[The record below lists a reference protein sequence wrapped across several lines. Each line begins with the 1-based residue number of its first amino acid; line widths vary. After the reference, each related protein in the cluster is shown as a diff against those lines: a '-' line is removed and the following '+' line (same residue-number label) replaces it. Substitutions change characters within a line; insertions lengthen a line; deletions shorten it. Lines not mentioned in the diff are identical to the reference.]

1 MSNNT
6 PTPPKP
12 LKPLKDKPKNTKL
25 PKPPTP
31 KKTSMW
37 AWLAIATLA
46 MALIF
51 GSSSLLE
58 KNNVKT
64 IKYSGKT
71 DSFKTYVKA
80 GKIKSAVY
88 EPATGN
94 ITGEFKKKIDKY
106 TKFKA
111 DGPLQDISE
120 RDLKII
126 EDAKVT
132 FSYKKVESNFFS
144 DFAPFLLPILLLV
157 GFYIFISKKAG
168 GQMGS
173 VMNVGRSKAKVY
185 NSENPKTTF
194 KDVAGYGPVKQ
205 EISEVVDFLK
215 NPSKFKDIGARI
227 PRGVLLVG
235 PPGTGKTLIARAVA
249 GEAGVPFISVTGSDF
264 MEMFVGVG
272 AARVRDLFEMAR
284 KSAPAIIFVDEID
297 SIGRKRGAGV
307 GGGHD
312 EREQT
317 LNQMLAEMDG
327 FETSEGIV
335 MMAATNR
342 PDILDAALLRPGRFD
357 RQIVVPLPTQDER
370 RDILKVH
377 FEGKKIAQEVN
388 VDTLSRATPGMSGA
402 DLSNLVNEAALH
414 AVRRGE
420 NQIHTEDFNTAID
433 RVLMGLKRPS
443 IMMNEHEKELTAYHE
458 GGHAMLA
465 YLSKNADPV
474 HKVTI
479 LPTGMAL
486 GMTQQLPLEER
497 YSYNKNYLLDQLMV
511 MLAGRGA
518 ELTVFNNQS
527 TGASNDLE
535 RATDIAQSMVKE
547 WGMSDKIGPMAWGSS
562 SSIFLGDEMMSSKK
576 YSDETAKIIDDE
588 ASAIL
593 KESENRT
600 HIVLTEYR
608 KGLDAIAKALL
619 EKEEISGEEVG
630 ILVDEAMGRECANSI
645 TSVEVGANN

>member
-1 MSNNT
+1 MSN
-6 PTPPKP
+6 TPPPIPPKSP
-12 LKPLKDKPKNTKL
+12 KDKTKGPKV
-25 PKPPTP
+25 PKPPTTS
-31 KKTSMW
+31 KKPSLW
-37 AWLAIATLA
+37 AWIAIGVIAVVA
-46 MALIF
+46 VSM
-51 GSSSLLE
+51 GSGFMD
-58 KNNVKT
+58 KKNVKT
-64 IKYSGKT
+64 IKYSGT
-71 DSFKTYVKA
+71 ETSFKSLIEDK
-80 GKIKSAVY
+80 KIKTAVY
-88 EPATGN
+88 EPTTGN
-94 ITGEFKKKIDKY
+94 ISGEFKKKIGKSTHY
-106 TKFKA
+106 KT
-111 DGPLQDISE
+111 DGPLQDIAE
-120 RDLKII
+120 RDQKLI
-126 EDAKVT
+126 EKSGVR
-132 FSYKKVESNFFS
+132 FSYKKVQSNFFI
-144 DFAPFLLPILLLV
+144 DMLPILIPMLLIIGV
-157 GFYIFISKKAG
+157 FLFFTKKAG

-185 NSENPKTTF
+185 NSEKPKTTF
-194 KDVAGYGPVKQ
+194 KDVAGYEPVKQ

-215 NPSKFKDIGARI
+215 NPGKFKDIGARI

-370 RDILKVH
+370 KDILKVH
-377 FEGKKIAQEVN
+377 FAGKKIADDVELE
-388 VDTLSRATPGMSGA
+388 TLSRATPGMSGA
-402 DLSNLVNEAALH
+402 ELSNLVNEAALH
-414 AVRRGE
+414 AVRRGQNE
-420 NQIHTEDFNTAID
+420 IHYDDFNSAID
-433 RVLMGLKRPS
+433 RVLMGLRRPS
-443 IMMNEHEKELTAYHE
+443 IMMSEHEKELTAYHE

-486 GMTQQLPLEER
+486 GMTQQLPVEEK

-576 YSDETAKIIDDE
+576 YSDETAKLIDDE

-593 KESENRT
+593 KESEVRT
-600 HIVLTEYR
+600 HKVLKDFR
-608 KGLDAIAKALL
+608 LGLDAIAKALV
-619 EKEEISGEEVG
+619 EREEISGEEVG
-630 ILVDEAMGRECANSI
+630 VLVDEAMGRECANSI
-645 TSVEVGANN
+645 SSVEVGQEGK

>member
-1 MSNNT
+1 MSN
-6 PTPPKP
+6 TPPPIPPKSS
-12 LKPLKDKPKNTKL
+12 KDKTKGPKV
-25 PKPPTP
+25 PKPPTTS
-31 KKTSMW
+31 KKPSLW
-37 AWLAIATLA
+37 AWIAIGVIAVVA
-46 MALIF
+46 VSM
-51 GSSSLLE
+51 GSGFMD
-58 KNNVKT
+58 KKNVKT
-64 IKYSGKT
+64 IKYSGT
-71 DSFKTYVKA
+71 ETSFKSLIEDK
-80 GKIKSAVY
+80 KIKTAVY
-88 EPATGN
+88 EPTTGN
-94 ITGEFKKKIDKY
+94 ISGEFKKKIGKSTHY
-106 TKFKA
+106 KT
-111 DGPLQDISE
+111 DGPLQDIAE
-120 RDLKII
+120 RDQKLI
-126 EDAKVT
+126 EKSGVR
-132 FSYKKVESNFFS
+132 FSYKKVQSNFFI
-144 DFAPFLLPILLLV
+144 DMLPILIPMLLIIGV
-157 GFYIFISKKAG
+157 FLFFTKKAG

-185 NSENPKTTF
+185 NSEKPKTTF
-194 KDVAGYGPVKQ
+194 KDVAGYEPVKQ

-215 NPSKFKDIGARI
+215 NPGKFKDIGARI

-370 RDILKVH
+370 KDILKVH
-377 FEGKKIAQEVN
+377 FVGKKIADDVKLE
-388 VDTLSRATPGMSGA
+388 TLSRATPGMSGA
-402 DLSNLVNEAALH
+402 ELSNLVNEAALH
-414 AVRRGE
+414 AVRRGQNE
-420 NQIHTEDFNTAID
+420 IHYDDFNSAID
-433 RVLMGLKRPS
+433 RVLMGLRRPS
-443 IMMNEHEKELTAYHE
+443 IMMSEHEKELTAYHE

-486 GMTQQLPLEER
+486 GMTQQLPVEEK

-576 YSDETAKIIDDE
+576 YSDETAKLIDDE

-593 KESENRT
+593 KESEVRT
-600 HIVLTEYR
+600 HKVLKDFR
-608 KGLDAIAKALL
+608 LGLDAIAKALV
-619 EKEEISGEEVG
+619 EREEISGEEVG
-630 ILVDEAMGRECANSI
+630 VLVDEAMGRECANSI
-645 TSVEVGANN
+645 SSVEVGQEGK

>member
-1 MSNNT
+1 MSNNP
-6 PTPPKP
+6 PTPQKP
-12 LKPLKDKPKNTKL
+12 TKPSNEKQKSSKL
-25 PKPPTP
+25 PKPPTS
-31 KKTSMW
+31 KKPSLW
-37 AWLAIATLA
+37 AWVAIATFA
-46 MALIF
+46 IILIST
-51 GSSSLLE
+51 SSSLLNS
-58 KNNVKT
+58 KDIKS
-64 IKYSGKT
+64 IKYSGSKE
-71 DSFKTYVKA
+71 SFKTLVKN
-80 GKIKSAVY
+80 GKIKSAIY
-88 EPATGN
+88 EPASGN
-94 ITGEFKKKIDKY
+94 IEGDLKTKIDKY
-106 TKFKA
+106 TKYKT

-120 RDLKII
+120 RDLKLI
-126 EDAKVT
+126 EDAKVK
-132 FSYKKVESNFFS
+132 FSYKKVSSNFLA
-144 DFAPFLLPILLLV
+144 DWMPFIIMSAILIGLFLFV
-157 GFYIFISKKAG
+157 SKRAG

-173 VMNVGRSKAKVY
+173 VMNVGRSKAKIY

-264 MEMFVGVG
+264 MEMFLGVG

-370 RDILKVH
+370 LEILKVH
-377 FEGKKIAQEVN
+377 FIGKKIADDVN
-388 VDTLSRATPGMSGA
+388 IDTLSRATPGMSGA

-414 AVRRGE
+414 AVRRGQNE
-420 NQIHTEDFNTAID
+420 VHYQDFNSAID
-433 RVLMGLKRPS
+433 RVLMGLRRPS
-443 IMMNEHEKELTAYHE
+443 VLMNEHEKKLTAYHE

-518 ELTVFNNQS
+518 ELTVFDNQS

-576 YSDETAKIIDDE
+576 YSDDTAKLIDDE
-588 ASAIL
+588 ASLIL
-593 KESENRT
+593 KESEVRT
-600 HIVLTEYR
+600 HKVLKEFR
-608 KGLDAIAKALL
+608 KGLDAIAGALV

-630 ILVDEAMGRECANSI
+630 QLVDEAMGRECANSI
-645 TSVEVGANN
+645 TSIDVDTTN

>member
-1 MSNNT
+1 
-6 PTPPKP
+6 
-12 LKPLKDKPKNTKL
+12 
-25 PKPPTP
+25 
-31 KKTSMW
+31 
-37 AWLAIATLA
+37 
-46 MALIF
+46 
-51 GSSSLLE
+51 
-58 KNNVKT
+58 
-64 IKYSGKT
+64 
-71 DSFKTYVKA
+71 
-80 GKIKSAVY
+80 
-88 EPATGN
+88 
-94 ITGEFKKKIDKY
+94 
-106 TKFKA
+106 
-111 DGPLQDISE
+111 
-120 RDLKII
+120 
-126 EDAKVT
+126 
-132 FSYKKVESNFFS
+132 
-144 DFAPFLLPILLLV
+144 
-157 GFYIFISKKAG
+157 
-168 GQMGS
+168 
-173 VMNVGRSKAKVY
+173 
-185 NSENPKTTF
+185 
-194 KDVAGYGPVKQ
+194 
-205 EISEVVDFLK
+205 
-215 NPSKFKDIGARI
+215 
-227 PRGVLLVG
+227 
-235 PPGTGKTLIARAVA
+235 
-249 GEAGVPFISVTGSDF
+249 

-370 RDILKVH
+370 LEILKVH
-377 FEGKKIAQEVN
+377 FIGKKIADDVN
-388 VDTLSRATPGMSGA
+388 IDTLSRATPGMSGA

-414 AVRRGE
+414 AVRRGQNE
-420 NQIHTEDFNTAID
+420 VHYQDFNSAID
-433 RVLMGLKRPS
+433 RVLMGLRRPS
-443 IMMNEHEKELTAYHE
+443 VLMNEHEKKLTAYHE

-518 ELTVFNNQS
+518 ELTVFDNQS

-576 YSDETAKIIDDE
+576 YSDDTAKLIDDE
-588 ASAIL
+588 ESEVRTHKVL
-593 KESENRT
+593 KEF
-600 HIVLTEYR
+600 R
-608 KGLDAIAKALL
+608 KGLDAIAGALV

-630 ILVDEAMGRECANSI
+630 QLVDEAMGRECANSI
-645 TSVEVGANN
+645 TSIDVDTTN